1 MKLKV
6 WGARGSIPAP
16 GPETMR
22 YGGNTSCIELTLSD
36 GSTLILDSGTGIRNL
51 GLALGGGDP
60 IQQPIHILLTHL
72 HLDHIQGLM
81 FFAPAFRPDS
91 EIIIWGPAS
100 PEASLRDRIARY
112 ISAPLA
118 PVEVRELPSL
128 VSFREAEP
136 LEWEIGPAK
145 IRAQAVNHRGPT
157 LGYRIEDAG
166 TSLCYIPDHEPG
178 LGAPLSALDDDWISG
193 FELAQGASMLVHDC
207 QYTDREYPN
216 HLGWGHSP
224 MSDAL
229 EFGHRVAAERLLLFH
244 HDPLHSDADLD
255 DMAAAVAVR
264 WEQLGGSAE
273 QVELATER
281 RELVIAGSRVRV

>member
-51 GLALGGGDP
+51 G
-60 IQQPIHILLTHL
+60 
-72 HLDHIQGLM
+72 
-81 FFAPAFRPDS
+81 
-91 EIIIWGPAS
+91 
-100 PEASLRDRIARY
+100 
-112 ISAPLA
+112 
-118 PVEVRELPSL
+118 
-128 VSFREAEP
+128 
-136 LEWEIGPAK
+136 
-145 IRAQAVNHRGPT
+145 
-157 LGYRIEDAG
+157 
-166 TSLCYIPDHEPG
+166 
-178 LGAPLSALDDDWISG
+178 
-193 FELAQGASMLVHDC
+193 LAQGASMLVHDC